1 MNSMTTT
8 TKNYELLALFAGNLK
23 ESELKKELEKIETEI
38 VKLGKIK
45 NKAVWANRLL
55 AYKVAGQ
62 TTGTY
67 FIAEF
72 ETEGKNIPEFENHL
86 RLDPKV
92 IRQIIYATP
101 KTYVWKNYTS
111 EDLEFDLKKIKG
123 EIEIPVKA
131 PEVKTFPKKIAS
143 VKDVVAGV
151 GETDAKL
158 DDILDNL

>member
-23 ESELKKELEKIETEI
+23 ESELKKELEKIEAEVAKI
-38 VKLGKIK
+38 GKIK
-45 NKAVWANRLL
+45 HKAVWANRLL

-67 FIAEF
+67 FICEF

-92 IRQIIYATP
+92 IRQIICATS
-101 KTYVWKNYTS
+101 KKYVWKDYTA

-123 EIEIPVKA
+123 EKEIEIKL
-131 PEVKTFPKKIAS
+131 PEVKASPKKINS
-143 VKDVVAGV
+143 VKDIAAGV
-151 GETDAKL
+151 GEVDAKL